1 MWHVVT
7 DFDGTVTREDVAE
20 VLLQHFA
27 GDAWRAIER
36 EFREERIGVREAM
49 RREFELLGESRERL
63 LEVVDRTTVLD
74 PEFPGFLDD
83 ARAAGVEVEILSE
96 GLEFYIDHLLR
107 RWGLRLPYRTN
118 RDVWEAGRMRIEHP
132 FADATCTLC
141 GTCKMGRVLQ
151 LRAAGKT
158 VAYVGDGH
166 SDLCAAFEADRVY
179 AKGVLA
185 DLCRREEID
194 FVPIEDYAD
203 LRRAPPWR

>member
-74 PEFPGFLDD
+74 PQFPGFLDD

-179 AKGVLA
+179 AKGALA